1 VITDELAELCKITK
15 VEAVMSTVLSTSHE
29 ELINSLYQRLKE
41 HFPKSHYSDLNQ
53 LISELFKHASMRDLA
68 QYELTDLAGMVVT
81 LWHSL
86 QQKPSKQACVSVINP
101 NVEEHEWQSQHSI
114 VTILHDEI
122 PFVIDSARLALSR
135 LDINIHAIF
144 YGTFRV
150 QRDKKGKFKKFSNEG
165 NAELLLFLEMDRT
178 SLVEQRAEIELAI
191 SSVMND
197 VVLVVEDFPEMI
209 QKTHDV
215 ISDLKTRHY
224 PIEPEK
230 LDEASIFME
239 WIANNHFSF
248 LAYDE
253 YVIEDGIVKQVP
265 GTELGLFR
273 KNSTRRNEIIAEM
286 SDERKDHVF
295 KKELLIFTKSGR
307 RSTVHR
313 SAYSDYILVKH
324 FNDKGEVVG
333 GRRFLG
339 LYTSSVYNETPKNI
353 PVVRHKIH
361 NVLENSGFVLGTHA
375 HKELSAILYNFPRDE
390 LIQSSEST
398 LLRVSNEVLSIQER
412 KQIRLFLRKDAYGK
426 FLNAVVYMPR
436 DVFNTQI
443 RIKMHNLL
451 AESFDVEGSDFTT
464 YFSESV
470 LARTRFVFKLSK
482 PLDEIPPIE
491 VLENRIV
498 QIARRW
504 TDELQQALVE
514 SFGEEKGIRLF
525 QSYEHSFPSGYTE
538 EYSARVAVADIQR
551 IESLQKNVDENI
563 TLSFFRS
570 MEPTGSVL
578 KLKIFNKGDALLLSD
593 LIPVLENLGL
603 KVIDEFPY
611 EIIHPEQGCTWIYDF
626 NLLYEPNPE
635 IDPAEYRD
643 IFSKAFLNIWN
654 GSAENDSYNKLI
666 LQAKLTWREVAMMRA
681 YAKYMKQTQ
690 FGLSLEYIADTLIQY
705 TDITDQLSELFSS
718 RFNPEKQKGTRTP
731 DHWIEKLES
740 LLDDVNNINE
750 DRIVRRYME
759 LMMATLRTN
768 FYQENEKGLRKEYI
782 SFKLDP
788 SQISDIPLPKPKYEI
803 FVYSPRIEGV
813 HLRGGSVA
821 RGGLRWSDRNEDFR
835 TEVLGLVKAQ
845 QVKNAVI
852 VPVGAKG
859 GFVAKQLPPP
869 SDRDAFFAE
878 GIACYKT
885 FIRGLLDVTDNLIE
899 NKVAPPKSVVRYDG
913 DDPYLVVAADK
924 GTATF
929 SDIANEVAHE
939 YGFWLGDAFA
949 SGGSFGYDH
958 KKMGITARG
967 AWVSVQR
974 HFREIG
980 INVQTDPITTIGIG
994 DMAGDVFGNGL
1005 LRSETIQLVG
1015 AFNHMHIFVDP
1026 NPDAA
1031 SSFKERQRLFDLPRS
1046 SWDDYDKK
1054 LISKGGGIFSRS
1066 AKSITIS
1073 KEMKAIFQIDK
1084 NKLSPTELITA
1095 MLKAPVDLLW
1105 NGGIGTYVK
1114 ASSESHADVGDKA
1127 NDILRVNGNEL
1138 RCKVIGEG
1146 GNLGFSQ
1153 LGRIE
1158 FNLNG
1163 GRCFTD
1169 FIDNA
1174 GGVDCSD
1181 HEVNMKVLLDDLVAN
1196 GDMTTKQRNTTLE
1209 KLTEDVSEL
1218 VLTNNY
1224 RQTQALGVAFT
1235 ESLPRVEEYRRLIN
1249 TLESEG
1255 KLNREL
1261 EFLPSDD
1268 LISERKGNGF
1278 GLTRPELAV
1287 LISYVK
1293 GDLKELLAV
1302 DELANDQFIAE
1313 IVETEF
1319 PAAMKKKFGK
1329 AMHEHRLKKEIVATQ
1344 VANDMINY
1352 MGITFF
1358 NRLHE
1363 STGASA
1369 VDAAKAFVA
1378 SREIFGLHSLW
1389 HEIELLDH
1397 NISSELQSKMMLRT
1411 LRMARRGAR
1420 WIVKNYRMGIDIAQ
1434 VIGLFKDP
1442 MSELYTKLESILPE
1456 GPNEAW
1462 VKDSQ
1467 EMIEEGVPEVLA
1479 RKVAATDMLY
1489 TSLGVI
1495 AVSQNLKL
1503 NALSV
1508 AHGYF
1513 RVGESLGLELFARQ
1527 VNSLSV
1533 NTHWQAM
1540 ARESYRDDLEWQQ
1553 RRITQ
1558 GLFAQ
1563 MNADDDLDETVDEWL
1578 EVNQVLVDRWLRM
1591 MNEIRSVNEPEFSMY
1606 SVAIRELLDLSQA
1619 TMPEL

>member
-1 VITDELAELCKITK
+1 MSTALMTSQDEL
-15 VEAVMSTVLSTSHE
+15 VE
-29 ELINSLYQRLKE
+29 SLYQRLIQ
-41 HFPKSHYSDLNQ
+41 HFPKKHHADLNT
-53 LISELFKHASMRDLA
+53 LIRELFQHASMRDLS
-68 QYELTDLAGMVVT
+68 QYEMADLAGMVVT

-86 QQKPSKQACVSVINP
+86 KHKDNRQARVEVINP
-101 NVEEHEWQSQHSI
+101 NVEEHEWQSQHTI
-114 VTILHDEI
+114 VSILHDEI
-122 PFVIDSARLALSR
+122 PFVIDSARLALNK
-135 LDINIHAIF
+135 LDINIYAIF
-144 YGTFRV
+144 YANFSV
-150 QRDKKGKFKKFSNEG
+150 KRDKNGYFQGFSDKGQQ
-165 NAELLLFLEMDRT
+165 ELLLCLEMDRT
-178 SLVEQRAEIELAI
+178 SVPEQRNDIEQALKE
-191 SSVMND
+191 VMSD
-197 VVLVVEDFPEMI
+197 VVYVVDDFPAMI
-209 QKTHDV
+209 DKTNEV
-215 ISDLKTRHY
+215 IHELKTNNY
-224 PIEPEK
+224 PFEP
-230 LDEASIFME
+230 DELEEAMVFMD

-253 YVIEDGIVKQVP
+253 YTIEDGVVKQVP
-265 GTELGLFR
+265 GTELGLFK
-273 KNSTRRNEIIAEM
+273 KNKSRRDEVISEM
-286 SDERKDHVF
+286 SEERREHVF
-295 KKELLIFTKSGR
+295 KQELLIFTKSGR

-313 SAYSDYILVKH
+313 SAYSDYILVKS
-324 FNDKGEVVG
+324 FNEKGEVVG

-339 LYTSSVYNETPKNI
+339 LYTSAVYNETPKNI
-353 PVVRHKIH
+353 PVVRRKIQR
-361 NVLENSGFVLGTHA
+361 VLDNSGFEPGTHSY
-375 HKELSAILYNFPRDE
+375 KELTAILFNFPRDE
-390 LIQSSEST
+390 LIQSSDAT
-398 LLRVSNEVLSIQER
+398 LLRVSHEVLSIQER

-443 RIKMHNLL
+443 RIKVHDLL
-451 AESFDVEGSDFTT
+451 AKTFKVEGSDFTT
-464 YFSESV
+464 FFSESV
-470 LARTRFVFKLSK
+470 LARTRFVFKLAE
-482 PLDEIPPIE
+482 PLEEIPPIE
-491 VLENRIV
+491 ALENKIV

-504 TDELQQALVE
+504 TDELQSALIE
-514 SFGEEKGIRLF
+514 SFGEEKGVRLY
-525 QSYEHSFPSGYTE
+525 QQYEHAFPSGYTE

-551 IESLQKNVDENI
+551 IESLQRNADENL

-570 MEPTGSVL
+570 MEPSSSTL
-578 KLKIFNKGDALLLSD
+578 KLKIFNKGEALMLSD

-611 EIIHPEQGCTWIYDF
+611 EIIHPQNGCTWIYDF
-626 NLLYEPNPE
+626 NLLFEPNPE
-635 IDPAEYRD
+635 LDPGKYRD
-643 IFSKAFLNIWN
+643 EFSKAFLNIWN
-654 GSAENDSYNKLI
+654 GRAENDSYNKLV
-666 LQAKLTWREVAMMRA
+666 LQAKLTWREVAMLRG

-690 FGLSLEYIADTLIQY
+690 FGLSLEYIAETLIQY
-705 TDITDQLSELFSS
+705 TQITDNLSELFSA
-718 RFNPEKQKGTRTP
+718 RFNPEKQKGVHLVE
-731 DHWIEKLES
+731 HWANEIEQRLEE
-740 LLDDVNNINE
+740 VNNINE
-750 DRIVRRYME
+750 DRIFRRYVE

-768 FYQENEKGLRKEYI
+768 FYQENSKGARKEYI

-788 SQISDIPLPKPKYEI
+788 SKLTDIPLPKPKFEI

-869 SDRDAFFAE
+869 TDRDAFFAE
-878 GIACYKT
+878 GIECYKT
-885 FIRGLLDVTDNLIE
+885 FIRGLLDVTDNLVE
-899 NKVAPPKSVVRYDG
+899 NDVVPPTQVVRYDS

-929 SDIANEVAHE
+929 SDIANEVAND
-939 YGFWLGDAFA
+939 YNFWLGDAFA
-949 SGGSFGYDH
+949 SGGSNGYDH

-974 HFREIG
+974 HFRELG
-980 INVQTDPITTIGIG
+980 INVQEDPITAVGIG
-994 DMAGDVFGNGL
+994 DMAGDVFGNGM
-1005 LRSETIQLVG
+1005 LRSETIKMVG

-1026 NPDAA
+1026 NPDAEA
-1031 SSFKERQRLFDLPRS
+1031 SFAERQRLFDLPRS
-1046 SWDDYDKK
+1046 TWEDYDQS

-1066 AKSITIS
+1066 AKSIKVS
-1073 KEMKAIFQIDK
+1073 KEMQAVFGIDK
-1084 NKLSPTELITA
+1084 TTMSPNELITA

-1114 ASSESHADVGDKA
+1114 ASSETHADVGDKA
-1127 NDILRVNGNEL
+1127 NDAVRINGKEL

-1158 FNLNG
+1158 YNLKG

-1181 HEVNMKVLLDDLVAN
+1181 HEVNMKILLDDMVAN
-1196 GDMTTKQRNTTLE
+1196 GDMTVKQRNTTLE

-1224 RQTQALGVAFT
+1224 RQTQALGVAYT
-1235 ESLPRVEEYRRLIN
+1235 ESSQRVEEYRRLIN
-1249 TLESEG
+1249 GLESEG

-1261 EFLPSDD
+1261 EFLPSEDQ
-1268 LISERKGNGF
+1268 ISERKANGK
-1278 GLTRPELAV
+1278 GLTRPELSV

-1293 GDLKELLAV
+1293 GDLKEQLATE
-1302 DELANDQFIAE
+1302 ELANDGFIGN

-1329 AMHEHRLKKEIVATQ
+1329 VMDEHRLRKEIIATQ

-1358 NRLHE
+1358 SRLHE
-1363 STGASA
+1363 STGCTALE
-1369 VDAAKAFVA
+1369 AAKAYIA
-1378 SREIFGLHSLW
+1378 SREIFGLHGIW
-1389 HEIELLDH
+1389 QQIEALDH
-1397 NISSELQSKMMLRT
+1397 QVSAELQSRMMLRT
-1411 LRMARRGAR
+1411 LRMVRRGTR
-1420 WIVKNYRMGIDIAQ
+1420 WLIKNYRKGIDIEQ
-1434 VIGLFKDP
+1434 VITLFKKPLATLGD
-1442 MSELYTKLESILPE
+1442 SLIDILPE
-1456 GPNEAW
+1456 APKKAWLNDAAEMSEA
-1462 VKDSQ
+1462 
-1467 EMIEEGVPEVLA
+1467 GVPEDLA
-1479 RKVAATDMLY
+1479 KVVAASDMLY
-1489 TSLGVI
+1489 TSLGVA
-1495 AVSQNLKL
+1495 AVAQML
-1503 NALSV
+1503 NRDVQHV

-1527 VNSLSV
+1527 VNSATV

-1558 GLFAQ
+1558 GLISQ
-1563 MNADDDLDETVDEWL
+1563 MGAEDSLDETVDQWL
-1578 EVNQVLVDRWLRM
+1578 EHNSILVDRWLRI
-1591 MNEIRSVNEPEFSMY
+1591 MNEIRAVNEPEFSMY

-1619 TMPEL
+1619 TMTELQ

>member
-1 VITDELAELCKITK
+1 
-15 VEAVMSTVLSTSHE
+15 MSTVLTTSHA
-29 ELINSLYQRLKE
+29 ELMESLFQRLKS
-41 HFPKSHYSDLNQ
+41 HFPKNNQNDLKH
-53 LISELFKHASMRDLA
+53 LIGELFKHASMRDLVK
-68 QYELTDLAGMVVT
+68 YEVSDLAGMVVT
-81 LWHSL
+81 LWRSL
-86 QQKPSKQACVSVINP
+86 QVKPSKNACVEVINP
-101 NVEEHEWQSQHSI
+101 NVEEHEWQSQHTI
-114 VTILHDEI
+114 VSILHDEI
-122 PFVIDSARLALSR
+122 PFVIDSARLALTK
-135 LDINIHAIF
+135 LGINIHAIF
-144 YGTFRV
+144 YGTFSV
-150 QRDKKGKFKKFSNEG
+150 KRDKKGQFKGFSDNKD
-165 NAELLLFLEMDRT
+165 NRELLLCLEMDRT
-178 SLVEQRAEIELAI
+178 SIPEQRVEIEAALVE
-191 SSVMND
+191 VMND
-197 VVLVVEDFPEMI
+197 VVFVVDDFPMMI
-209 QKTHDV
+209 EKTNEV
-215 ISDLKTRHY
+215 VSDLSNKNY
-224 PIEPEK
+224 PFEAEELNEAK
-230 LDEASIFME
+230 VFLD

-253 YVIEDGIVKQVP
+253 YTIEDGLVKQIP
-265 GTELGLFR
+265 GTELGLFK
-273 KNSTRRNEIIAEM
+273 KNQTRRHEVIDEM
-286 SDERKDHVF
+286 SEERRQHVF
-295 KKELLIFTKSGR
+295 KQELLIFTKSGR

-324 FNDKGEVVG
+324 FNKKGEVTG

-339 LYTSSVYNETPKNI
+339 LYTSSVYNETPQHI
-353 PVVRHKIH
+353 PVVRRKIKQ
-361 NVLENSGFVLGTHA
+361 VLENSGFSLGGHSY
-375 HKELSAILYNFPRDE
+375 KELAAILYNFPRDE
-390 LIQSSEST
+390 LIQSDEDT
-398 LLRVSNEVLSIQER
+398 LLRVSSEVLSIQER

-426 FLNAVVYMPR
+426 FLNVVVYMPR
-436 DVFNTQI
+436 DIFNTQI
-443 RIKMHNLL
+443 RVAMHDML
-451 AESFDVEGSDFTT
+451 AEYFHVEGSDFTT
-464 YFSESV
+464 FFSESV
-470 LARTRFVFKLSK
+470 LARTRFVFKLAK
-482 PLDEIPPIE
+482 PLDELPPIE

-498 QIARRW
+498 QIARQW

-514 SFGEEKGIRLF
+514 SFGEEKGIRLYH
-525 QSYEHSFPSGYTE
+525 SYEHSFPSGYLE

-551 IESLQKNVDENI
+551 IESLQKNSDEKI

-570 MEPTGSVL
+570 IEPNGSVL

-611 EIIHPEQGCTWIYDF
+611 EIQHPENGCTWIYDF
-626 NLLYEPNPE
+626 NLLFEPNPN
-635 IDPAEYRD
+635 IDPAKYRD
-643 IFSKAFLNIWN
+643 IFSKAFLNVWK
-654 GSAENDSYNKLI
+654 GRAENDRYNQLV
-666 LQAKLTWREVAMMRA
+666 LRAKLTWREVAMLRG
-681 YAKYMKQTQ
+681 YAKYMKQTR
-690 FGLSLEYIADTLIQY
+690 FGLSLEYISETLIRY
-705 TDITDQLSELFSS
+705 TTITDHLSELFSA
-718 RFNPEKQKGTRTP
+718 RFNPEKQKGVHLTE
-731 DHWIEKLES
+731 HWIEKIEA

-750 DRIVRRYME
+750 DRIVRRYVE
-759 LMMATLRTN
+759 LIMATLRTN
-768 FYQENEKGLRKEYI
+768 FYQENEKGQRKEYI

-788 SQISDIPLPKPKYEI
+788 SQITDIPLPKPKFEI
-803 FVYSPRIEGV
+803 YVYSPRIEGV

-859 GFVAKQLPPP
+859 GFVAKQLPSP
-869 SDRDAFFAE
+869 SDREAFFAE

-899 NKVAPPKSVVRYDG
+899 NKVAPPKLVVRYDD

-949 SGGSFGYDH
+949 SGGSNGYDH

-980 INVQTDPITTIGIG
+980 IDVQTDTVTAIGIG

-1005 LRSETIQLVG
+1005 LRSETVQLVG
-1015 AFNHMHIFVDP
+1015 AFNHMHIFIDP
-1026 NPDAA
+1026 SPDSAA
-1031 SSFKERQRLFDLPRS
+1031 SFKERQRLFELPRS
-1046 SWDDYDKK
+1046 SWEDYDAS
-1054 LISKGGGIFSRS
+1054 LISHGGGIFSRS
-1066 AKSITIS
+1066 AKSITLT
-1073 KEMKAIFQIDK
+1073 KEMKETFSIEQS
-1084 NKLSPTELITA
+1084 KLSPTALITA

-1114 ASSESHADVGDKA
+1114 ATSETHADIGDKA
-1127 NDILRVNGNEL
+1127 NDVLRVNGNEL

-1181 HEVNMKVLLDDLVAN
+1181 HEVNMKILLDDMVAN
-1196 GDMTTKQRNTTLE
+1196 GDMTVKQRNTTLE
-1209 KLTEDVSEL
+1209 KLTEDVSAL
-1218 VLTNNY
+1218 VLSNNY

-1235 ESLPRVEEYRRLIN
+1235 ESLSRVEEYRRLIN
-1249 TLESEG
+1249 AMESDG

-1278 GLTRPELAV
+1278 GLTRPELSV
-1287 LISYVK
+1287 MISYVK
-1293 GDLKELLAV
+1293 GDLKELLAT
-1302 DELANDQFIAE
+1302 DELANDAFINS

-1319 PAAMKKKFGK
+1319 PSAMLKKFGEP
-1329 AMHEHRLKKEIVATQ
+1329 MHEHRLRKEIIATQ

-1352 MGITFF
+1352 MGITFYS
-1358 NRLHE
+1358 RLHE

-1369 VDAAKAFVA
+1369 IEAAKAFVA
-1378 SREIFGLHSLW
+1378 SREIFGLHGVW
-1389 HEIELLDH
+1389 DEIEALDH
-1397 NISSELQSKMMLRT
+1397 KIPSELQSKMMLRT
-1411 LRMARRGAR
+1411 LRMVRRGTR
-1420 WIVKNYRMGIDIAQ
+1420 WLIKNYRSGIDIQQ
-1434 VIGLFKDP
+1434 VIKLFKDP
-1442 MSELYTKLESILPE
+1442 LKVLSGKLSDILPE
-1456 GPNEAW
+1456 EPKKVWLTDA
-1462 VKDSQ
+1462 Q
-1467 EMIEEGVPEVLA
+1467 EMIDEGVPEHVA
-1479 RKVAATDMLY
+1479 QKVAAADMLY
-1489 TSLGVI
+1489 TSLGVV
-1495 AVSQNLKL
+1495 AVAQSLKQDPL
-1503 NALSV
+1503 AV

-1513 RVGESLGLELFARQ
+1513 RVGESLGLESFSRQ
-1527 VNSLSV
+1527 VNSLNV
-1533 NTHWQAM
+1533 NSHWQAM
-1540 ARESYRDDLEWQQ
+1540 AREAYRDDLEWQQ

-1558 GLFAQ
+1558 GLFIQ
-1563 MNADDDLDETVDEWL
+1563 MNEKEKLDDTVDRWLDE
-1578 EVNQVLVDRWLRM
+1578 NQILVDRWLRM
-1591 MNEIRSVNEPEFSMY
+1591 MNEIRAVSKPEFSMY

>member
-1 VITDELAELCKITK
+1 
-15 VEAVMSTVLSTSHE
+15 MSTVLLTSHE
-29 ELINSLYQRLKE
+29 ELIDSLYQRLKS
-41 HFPKSHYSDLNQ
+41 HFPEKHYDDLNH
-53 LISELFKHASMRDLA
+53 LIRELFKHASMRDLT
-68 QYELTDLAGMVVT
+68 QYELTDLSGMVVT

-86 QQKPSKQACVSVINP
+86 QNKTGKKARVEVINP
-101 NVEEHEWQSQHSI
+101 NVEEHEWQSQHTI
-114 VTILHDEI
+114 VSILHDEI
-122 PFVIDSARLALSR
+122 PFVIDSARLALNK
-135 LDINIHAIF
+135 LEINIHAVF
-144 YGTFRV
+144 YGTFGV
-150 QRDKKGKFKKFSNEG
+150 VRDKKGQFQKFSESG
-165 NAELLLFLEMDRT
+165 NKELLLCLEMDRT
-178 SLVEQRAEIELAI
+178 SIPEQRKQIEQSLNN
-191 SSVMND
+191 VMKD
-197 VVLVVEDFPEMI
+197 VVYVVEDFPEMVK
-209 QKTHDV
+209 KTQLV
-215 ISDLKTRHY
+215 INDLNTKPY
-224 PIEPEK
+224 PLDKEV
-230 LDEASIFME
+230 LDEASVFME

-248 LAYDE
+248 LGYDE
-253 YVIEDGIVKQVP
+253 YVIEEGVVKQVP
-265 GTELGLFR
+265 GTELGLFK
-273 KNSTRRNEIIAEM
+273 KNKTRRNEIISDM
-286 SDERKDHVF
+286 SDERKEHVF

-339 LYTSSVYNETPKNI
+339 LYTSSVYNETPQNI
-353 PVVRHKIH
+353 PVVRRKIK
-361 NVLENSGFVLGTHA
+361 NVLANSGFALGTHSA
-375 HKELSAILYNFPRDE
+375 KELSAILYNFPRDE
-390 LIQSSEST
+390 LIQSDDDT
-398 LLRVSNEVLSIQER
+398 LLRVSREVLSIQER

-426 FLNAVVYMPR
+426 FLNAVIYMPR

-443 RIKMHNLL
+443 RIKVHNLL
-451 AESFDVEGSDFTT
+451 CETFNVEGSDFTT
-464 YFSESV
+464 FFSESV
-470 LARTRFVFKLSK
+470 LARTRFVFKLTE

-514 SFGEEKGIRLF
+514 SFGEEKGIRLY
-525 QSYEHSFPSGYTE
+525 QSYENAFPSGYME

-551 IESLQKNVDENI
+551 VESLRKNPDENL

-570 MEPTGSVL
+570 LEPTGSVL

-611 EIIHPEQGCTWIYDF
+611 EVIHPVDGCTWIYDF
-626 NLLYEPNPE
+626 NLLFEPNPDL
-635 IDPAEYRD
+635 DPAAYRD
-643 IFSKAFLNIWN
+643 VFSKAFLNIWK
-654 GSAENDSYNKLI
+654 GRAENDSYNQLI
-666 LQAKLTWREVAMMRA
+666 LRAKLTWREVAMMRA
-681 YAKYMKQTQ
+681 YAKYMKQIR
-690 FGLSLEYIADTLIQY
+690 FGLSLEYIAETLIRY
-705 TDITDQLSELFSS
+705 TTITDHLSELFSA
-718 RFNPEKQKGTRTP
+718 RFNPEKQSSSNQVDK
-731 DHWIEKLES
+731 WAKKIET

-750 DRIVRRYME
+750 DRIIRRYME
-759 LMMATLRTN
+759 LMKATLRTN
-768 FYQENEKGLRKEYI
+768 FYQENEKGLRKEYV

-788 SQISDIPLPKPKYEI
+788 SQISDMPLPKPKFEI

-859 GFVAKQLPPP
+859 GFVAKRLPPP

-878 GIACYKT
+878 GIECYKT
-885 FIRGLLDVTDNLIE
+885 FIRGLLDVTDNLVE
-899 NKVAPPKSVVRYDG
+899 NNLVPPSKVVRYDE

-929 SDIANEVAHE
+929 SDIANSVAND

-949 SGGSFGYDH
+949 SGGSNGYDH

-980 INVQTDPITTIGIG
+980 VDVQTDPITAIGIG

-1005 LRSETIQLVG
+1005 LRSETTQLVG

-1026 NPDAA
+1026 SPDAA
-1031 SSFKERQRLFDLPRS
+1031 ATFKERQRLFDLPRS
-1046 SWDDYDKK
+1046 SWDDYDKT

-1066 AKSITIS
+1066 SKSLTIS
-1073 KEMKAIFQIDK
+1073 KEMQEIFDISVSK
-1084 NKLSPTELITA
+1084 MSPTDLITA
-1095 MLKAPVDLLW
+1095 MLKAPVDLIW

-1114 ASSESHADVGDKA
+1114 ATSETHADVGDKA
-1127 NDILRVNGNEL
+1127 NDVLRVNGNEL

-1181 HEVNMKVLLDDLVAN
+1181 HEVNMKILLDDMVAN
-1196 GDMTTKQRNTTLE
+1196 GDMTVKQRNTTLE

-1235 ESLPRVEEYRRLIN
+1235 ESFPRVEEYRRLIN
-1249 TLESEG
+1249 SLEAEG

-1261 EFLPSDD
+1261 EFLPADD
-1268 LISERKGNGF
+1268 LISERKANGQ

-1293 GDLKELLAV
+1293 GDLKELLAT
-1302 DELANDQFIAE
+1302 DDLAKDPFVSN

-1319 PAAMKKKFGK
+1319 PDAMKKKYGK
-1329 AMHEHRLKKEIVATQ
+1329 LMQEHRLTKEIVATQ

-1363 STGASA
+1363 STGSSA
-1369 VDAAKAFVA
+1369 VEAAKAYIS
-1378 SREIFGLHSLW
+1378 SREVFGLHDLW
-1389 HEIELLDH
+1389 AEIESLDH
-1397 NISSELQSKMMLRT
+1397 KIPADLQSKMMLRT
-1411 LRMARRGAR
+1411 LRMVRRGTR
-1420 WIVKNYRMGIDIAQ
+1420 WIVKNYRMGIDIDN
-1434 VIGLFKDP
+1434 VITAFKKP
-1442 MSELYTKLESILPE
+1442 LESLNEKFMEILPE
-1456 GPNEAW
+1456 GPKEAW
-1462 VKDSQ
+1462 LKDAQ
-1467 EMIEEGVPEVLA
+1467 DMVDQGVPEQLA
-1479 RKVAATDMLY
+1479 QKVAATDMLY
-1489 TSLGVI
+1489 TALGVI
-1495 AVSQNLKL
+1495 AVAQNLKKD
-1503 NALSV
+1503 ALTV

-1513 RVGESLGLELFARQ
+1513 RVGESLGLEVFARQ

-1533 NTHWQAM
+1533 NSHWQAM
-1540 ARESYRDDLEWQQ
+1540 ARESFRDDLEWQQ

-1558 GLFAQ
+1558 GLFIQ
-1563 MNADDDLDETVDEWL
+1563 MKEKDDLDNTVDQWL
-1578 EVNQVLVDRWLRM
+1578 EVNQILVERWLRM
-1591 MNEIRSVNEPEFSMY
+1591 MNEIRAISEPEFSMY

>member
-1 VITDELAELCKITK
+1 
-15 VEAVMSTVLSTSHE
+15 MSTALMTSQK
-29 ELINSLYQRLKE
+29 ELIEALYQRLIP
-41 HFPKSHYSDLNQ
+41 HFPDKHHQDLKT
-53 LISELFKHASMRDLA
+53 LVRDLFVHASMRDLS
-68 QYELTDLAGMVVT
+68 QYEMTDLAGMVVT

-86 QQKPSKQACVSVINP
+86 QHKESRKARIEVINP
-101 NVEEHEWQSQHSI
+101 NVEEHEWQSQHTI
-114 VTILHDEI
+114 VSILHDEV
-122 PFVIDSARLALSR
+122 PFVIDSARLALNK

-144 YGTFRV
+144 YASFCV
-150 QRDKKGKFKKFSNEG
+150 KRDKSGHFLSFSDKGQQ
-165 NAELLLFLEMDRT
+165 ELLLCLEMDRT
-178 SLVEQRAEIELAI
+178 SVPEQREQI
-191 SSVMND
+191 STSLHEVMND
-197 VVLVVEDFPEMI
+197 VVYVVDDFPAMI
-209 QKTHDV
+209 DKTNDV
-215 ISDLKTRHY
+215 INDLKNKKH
-224 PIEPEK
+224 PLGK
-230 LDEASIFME
+230 DELEEAKVFMD

-253 YVIEDGIVKQVP
+253 YIIEDGVVKQVP

-273 KNSTRRNEIIAEM
+273 KNKNRRNEVISEM
-286 SDERKDHVF
+286 SKERRDHVF
-295 KKELLIFTKSGR
+295 KQELLIFTKSGR

-313 SAYSDYILVKH
+313 SAYSDYILVKS
-324 FNDKGEVVG
+324 FNDKGEVIG

-339 LYTSSVYNETPKNI
+339 LYTSSVYNETPRNI
-353 PVVRHKIH
+353 PVVRRKLQR
-361 NVLENSGFVLGTHA
+361 VLDNSGFEPGTHSY
-375 HKELSAILYNFPRDE
+375 KELAAILYNFPRDE
-390 LIQSSEST
+390 LIQSSDAT
-398 LLRVSNEVLSIQER
+398 LLRVSHEVLSIQER

-443 RIKMHNLL
+443 RIKVHDLL
-451 AESFDVEGSDFTT
+451 AERFNVEGSDFTT
-464 YFSESV
+464 FFSESV
-470 LARTRFVFKLSK
+470 LARTRFVFKLSE
-482 PLDEIPPIE
+482 PLEEIPPLDA
-491 VLENRIV
+491 LENKIV

-504 TDELQQALVE
+504 TDELHTALIE
-514 SFGEEKGIRLF
+514 SFGEEKGVRLY
-525 QSYEHSFPSGYTE
+525 QQYEHAFPSGYTD

-551 IESLQKNVDENI
+551 IESLRKNADENI

-570 MEPTGSVL
+570 MEPSGSTL
-578 KLKIFNKGDALLLSD
+578 KLKLFNKGDALLLSD

-611 EIIHPEQGCTWIYDF
+611 EIVHPENGCTWIYDF

-635 IDPAEYRD
+635 LDPGKYRD
-643 IFSKAFLNIWN
+643 EFSKAFLNIWK
-654 GSAENDSYNKLI
+654 GRAENDSYNKLV
-666 LQAKLTWREVAMMRA
+666 LRAKLTWREVAMLRG

-705 TDITDQLSELFSS
+705 TKITDNLSELFSA
-718 RFNPEKQKGTRTP
+718 RFNPEKQKGVHLVE
-731 DHWIEKLES
+731 HWVQEIEA

-750 DRIVRRYME
+750 DRIFRRYME
-759 LMMATLRTN
+759 LMQATLRTN
-768 FYQENEKGLRKEYI
+768 FYQEEANGTRKEYL

-788 SQISDIPLPKPKYEI
+788 GQLTDIPLPKPKYEI

-869 SDRDAFFAE
+869 TDRDAFFAE
-878 GIACYKT
+878 GIECYKT
-885 FIRGLLDVTDNLIE
+885 FIRGLLDVTDNLVE
-899 NKVAPPKSVVRYDG
+899 NAVVPPKQVVRYDH

-929 SDIANEVAHE
+929 SDIANEVAND
-939 YGFWLGDAFA
+939 YNFWLGDAFA
-949 SGGSFGYDH
+949 SGGSNGYDH

-974 HFREIG
+974 HFRELDVD
-980 INVQTDPITTIGIG
+980 VQKDPITVIGIG
-994 DMAGDVFGNGL
+994 DMAGDVFGNGM
-1005 LRSETIQLVG
+1005 LRSQSIRLVG

-1026 NPDAA
+1026 NPDAEA
-1031 SSFKERQRLFDLPRS
+1031 SFSERQRLFDLPRS
-1046 SWDDYDKK
+1046 TWEDYNKD

-1066 AKSITIS
+1066 AKSIRVS
-1073 KEMKAIFQIDK
+1073 KEMKAVLDIDQTT
-1084 NKLSPTELITA
+1084 LSPNELITA
-1095 MLKAPVDLLW
+1095 MLKAPVDLVW

-1114 ASSESHADVGDKA
+1114 ATVESHVDVGDKA
-1127 NDILRVNGNEL
+1127 NDAVRINGADL

-1158 FNLNG
+1158 FNLKG

-1181 HEVNMKVLLDDLVAN
+1181 HEVNMKILLDDMVAN
-1196 GDMTTKQRNTTLE
+1196 GDMTVKQRNTTLE

-1218 VLTNNY
+1218 VLANNY
-1224 RQTQALGVAFT
+1224 RQTQALGVAYT
-1235 ESLPRVEEYRRLIN
+1235 ESRQRVEEYRRLIN
-1249 TLESEG
+1249 GLESDG

-1261 EFLPSDD
+1261 EFLPSDEQ
-1268 LISERKGNGF
+1268 ISERKANDK
-1278 GLTRPELAV
+1278 GLTRPELSV

-1293 GDLKELLAV
+1293 GDLKEQLAS
-1302 DELANDQFIAE
+1302 DELANDPFVGH

-1319 PAAMKKKFGK
+1319 PAAMKKKFGRV
-1329 AMHEHRLKKEIVATQ
+1329 MTEHRLRKEIIATQ

-1352 MGITFF
+1352 MGITFYS
-1358 NRLHE
+1358 RLHE
-1363 STGASA
+1363 STGCTAFE
-1369 VDAAKAFVA
+1369 AAKAYIA
-1378 SREIFGLHSLW
+1378 SREIFGLHAIW
-1389 HEIELLDH
+1389 DDIEALDH
-1397 NISSELQSKMMLRT
+1397 QIPADVQSKMMLRT
-1411 LRMARRGAR
+1411 LRMVRRGTR
-1420 WIVKNYRMGIDIAQ
+1420 WLIKNYRKGIDIEQ
-1434 VIGLFKDP
+1434 LIGLFKGPLDA
-1442 MSELYTKLESILPE
+1442 MAKNLSEILPE
-1456 GPNEAW
+1456 GPKATWLADAAEMTEA
-1462 VKDSQ
+1462 
-1467 EMIEEGVPEVLA
+1467 GVPEQLA
-1479 RKVAATDMLY
+1479 RTVAASDMLY
-1489 TSLGVI
+1489 TSLGVA
-1495 AVSQNLKL
+1495 AVSQTL
-1503 NALSV
+1503 NRDVLHV

-1527 VNSLSV
+1527 VNSATV

-1558 GLFAQ
+1558 GLISQ
-1563 MNADDDLDETVDEWL
+1563 MEEGQSLDTTVDEWL
-1578 EVNQVLVDRWLRM
+1578 DHNSILVDRWLRI
-1591 MNEIRSVNEPEFSMY
+1591 MNEIRAVNEPEFSMY

-1619 TMPEL
+1619 TMTELT

>member
-1 VITDELAELCKITK
+1 
-15 VEAVMSTVLSTSHE
+15 MSTVLMTNQD
-29 ELINSLYQRLKE
+29 ELMEALYQRLLV
-41 HFPKSHYSDLNQ
+41 HFPENHHANLNYF
-53 LISELFKHASMRDLA
+53 IRELFKHASMRDLM
-68 QYELTDLAGMVVT
+68 QYEMTDLAGMVVT
-81 LWHSL
+81 LWRNI
-86 QQKPSKQACVSVINP
+86 QVKSKRKASIEVINP
-101 NVEEHEWQSQHSI
+101 NVEEHEWQSQHTIVSI
-114 VTILHDEI
+114 LQDEI
-122 PFVIDSARLALSR
+122 PFVIDSARLALNK
-135 LDINIHAIF
+135 LNINIHAIF
-144 YGTFRV
+144 YGTFGVERT
-150 QRDKKGKFKKFSNEG
+150 KKGEFKGFSDDG
-165 NAELLLFLEMDRT
+165 DKELLLCIEMDRT
-178 SLVEQRAEIELAI
+178 SVAEQRDEVERELQN
-191 SSVMND
+191 VMND
-197 VVLVVEDFPEMI
+197 VVYVVDDFPAMI
-209 QKTHDV
+209 ERTTEV
-215 ISDLKTRHY
+215 IKDLQEKPY
-224 PIEPEK
+224 PFKKAE
-230 LDEASIFME
+230 LDEAKVFME

-253 YVIEDGIVKQVP
+253 YTIADGVVTQVP
-265 GTELGLFR
+265 GTELGLFK
-273 KNSTRRNEIIAEM
+273 KNKSRR
-286 SDERKDHVF
+286 DEKIDDMTEERRSHVF
-295 KKELLIFTKSGR
+295 KQELLIFTKSGR
-307 RSTVHR
+307 RSSVHR
-313 SAYSDYILVKH
+313 AAYSDYIIVKH
-324 FNDKGEVVG
+324 FNDKGEVIG
-333 GRRFLG
+333 GRRFMG
-339 LYTSSVYNETPKNI
+339 LYTSAVYNETPKNI
-353 PVVRHKIH
+353 PVVRKKIER
-361 NVLENSGFVLGTHA
+361 VLKTSGYYPGTHA

-390 LIQSSEST
+390 LIQSNVKT
-398 LLRVSNEVLSIQER
+398 LLRVTNEVLSIQER

-436 DVFNTQI
+436 DVFNTQV
-443 RIKMHNLL
+443 RIKVHDLL
-451 AESFDVEGSDFTT
+451 AESFNVEGSDFTT
-464 YFSESV
+464 FFSESV
-470 LARTRFVFKLSK
+470 LARTRFVFKLSE
-482 PLDEIPPIE
+482 PLDVVPPVE
-491 VLENRIV
+491 GLENRIV

-514 SFGEEKGIRLF
+514 SFGEEKGIRLY
-525 QSYEHSFPSGYTE
+525 QPYEHAFPSSYME

-551 IESLQKNVDENI
+551 IESLQKNADENL

-611 EIIHPEQGCTWIYDF
+611 EIIHPQQGCTWIYDF
-626 NLLYEPNPE
+626 NLLFEPNPE
-635 IDPAEYRD
+635 IDPAKYRD
-643 IFSKAFLNIWN
+643 EFSKAFLNIWK
-654 GSAENDSYNKLI
+654 GRAENDSYNQLV
-666 LQAKLTWREVAMMRA
+666 LQAKLTWREVAMLRG
-681 YAKYMKQTQ
+681 YAKYMKQTR
-690 FGLSLEYIADTLIQY
+690 FGLSLEYIAETLIRY
-705 TDITDQLSELFSS
+705 TKLTDHLSELFSA
-718 RFNPEKQKGTRTP
+718 RFNPEKQKGVHLVE
-731 DHWIEKLES
+731 HWVEQIEAQ
-740 LLDDVNNINE
+740 LDDVNNINE
-750 DRIVRRYME
+750 DRIIRRYME
-759 LMMATLRTN
+759 LIMATLRTN

-788 SQISDIPLPKPKYEI
+788 SKISNIPLPKPKYEI

-869 SDRDAFFAE
+869 TNRDAFFAE
-878 GIACYKT
+878 GIECYKT
-885 FIRGLLDVTDNLIE
+885 FIRGLLDVTDNLVD
-899 NKVAPPKSVVRYDG
+899 NKVVPPTKVVRYDN

-929 SDIANEVAHE
+929 SDIANEVAND
-939 YGFWLGDAFA
+939 YNFWLGDAFA

-974 HFREIG
+974 HFRELG
-980 INVQTDPITTIGIG
+980 INVQSDPISVIGIG

-1005 LRSETIQLVG
+1005 LRSETVRLLG

-1031 SSFKERQRLFDLPRS
+1031 ASFKERQRMFALPRS
-1046 SWDDYDKK
+1046 SWEDYDSK

-1073 KEMKAIFQIDK
+1073 AEMKKAFDIKDS
-1084 NKLSPTELITA
+1084 KLSPTELITA

-1114 ASSESHADVGDKA
+1114 ATSESHADVGDKA
-1127 NDILRVNGNEL
+1127 NDALRVNGKEL

-1146 GNLGFSQ
+1146 GNLGFTQ

-1158 FNLNG
+1158 FNLKG

-1181 HEVNMKVLLDDLVAN
+1181 HEVNMKILLDDMVAN
-1196 GDMTTKQRNTTLE
+1196 GDMTVKQRNSTLE
-1209 KLTEDVSEL
+1209 KLTEDVSSL
-1218 VLTNNY
+1218 VLRNNY
-1224 RQTQALGVAFT
+1224 RQTQALGIAYT
-1235 ESLPRVEEYRRLIN
+1235 ESRQRVEEYRRLIN
-1249 TLESEG
+1249 AMEASG

-1261 EFLPSDD
+1261 EFMPSDD
-1268 LISERKGNGF
+1268 LISERKANGF
-1278 GLTRPELAV
+1278 GLSRPELAV

-1293 GDLKELLAV
+1293 GDLKEMLAK
-1302 DELANDQFIAE
+1302 DELASDAFVSQ
-1313 IVETEF
+1313 IVTTEF
-1319 PAAMKKKFGK
+1319 PAAMQKDFGK
-1329 AMHEHRLKKEIVATQ
+1329 LMTEHRLHKEIVATQ

-1352 MGITFF
+1352 MGITFY

-1369 VDAAKAFVA
+1369 IEVAKAYVA
-1378 SREIFGLHSLW
+1378 SREIFGLH
-1389 HEIELLDH
+1389 EIWDDIEALDYQ
-1397 NISSELQSKMMLRT
+1397 IPAELQSSMMQRT
-1411 LRMARRGAR
+1411 SRMVRRSSR
-1420 WIVKNYRMGIDIAQ
+1420 WLVKNYRAGIDIEQ
-1434 VIGLFKDP
+1434 VVDLFRGPLQTLSD
-1442 MSELYTKLESILPE
+1442 KLEETLPE
-1456 GPNEAW
+1456 APK
-1462 VKDSQ
+1462 KDWLQ
-1467 EMIEEGVPEVLA
+1467 DAQTMIDAGVPEALA
-1479 RKVAATDMLY
+1479 RKVAAADMLY

-1495 AVSQNLKL
+1495 AVSQLLKRDVL
-1503 NALSV
+1503 DV

-1513 RVGESLGLELFARQ
+1513 RIGESLGLELFARQ
-1527 VNSLSV
+1527 VNSASV
-1533 NTHWQAM
+1533 NSHWQAM

-1563 MNADDDLDETVDEWL
+1563 MDKGDQLDETVDTWL
-1578 EVNQVLVDRWLRM
+1578 ADNKVLVDRWLRM
-1591 MNEIRSVNEPEFSMY
+1591 MNEIRAVNEPEFSMY

-1619 TMPEL
+1619 TMPELS